1 MAVTLRTDIE
11 TRGQTLMPFPTDGF
25 TLPPYDFQAAAMLH
39 RKNIETATSLG
50 QIAMSGMQTLWQ
62 RQSDMV
68 GKALQATIET
78 LPALVSDAPPA
89 DHLGRQLDLAKGLF
103 ERTAA
108 SAKVIGG
115 VVAETQSQA
124 AAVLSARVLAG
135 FDEAKSVFAAAAGK
149 A

>member
-1 MAVTLRTDIE
+1 MAGTLRTDTE

-25 TLPPYDFQAAAMLH
+25 TLPTYDFQAAAMLH
-39 RKNIETATSLG
+39 RKNLESLAGIG
-50 QIAMSGMQTLWQ
+50 QIALSGVQTLWQ

-78 LPALVSDAPPA
+78 LPTLVSDDPPA
-89 DHLGRQLDLAKGLF
+89 DHLARQFDLAKGLY

-135 FDEAKSVFAAAAGK
+135 LEEAKSVFAAAAGK